1 MTGAVGGTI
10 HTVGGVFGGLAAG
23 NLIKNK
29 QTVHYVAGICR
40 RIDHEV
46 SQRTPAGRIIEA
58 NTVAVKSG
66 LKIKN
71 TLLRSWSTCTA
82 VETVQNFDALTVSVW
97 GRGNADS
104 CDRPRYPG
112 IEKILTSKCQHKPI
126 FRYILKEN
134 NVCTESSYV
143 IHVGKFVVCN
153 LCIRIID
160 VFSTIVYIR
169 KIYL

>member
-58 NTVAVKSG
+58 NTAAVKSG

-71 TLLRSWSTCTA
+71 TALSTANDILGCVRLWRSP
-82 VETVQNFDALTVSVW
+82 
-97 GRGNADS
+97 GN
-104 CDRPRYPG
+104 
-112 IEKILTSKCQHKPI
+112 K
-126 FRYILKEN
+126 
-134 NVCTESSYV
+134 
-143 IHVGKFVVCN
+143 
-153 LCIRIID
+153 
-160 VFSTIVYIR
+160 
-169 KIYL
+169 